1 MRKSIL
7 VSLTISALTAPAA
20 SAVAS
25 QQPAQ
30 TSAPSR
36 RAVERRLAALLDA
49 APFNRAAWA
58 VYAVD
63 ERGRVLIDRNGS
75 RYAVPASNTK
85 LIVAAAAAALLP
97 GDFRVRTTVFVNGTV
112 ADGVLR
118 GDLVLY
124 GRGDPS
130 FSTRCFGVDT
140 LAAGVCD
147 SSSTPI
153 RALADSIHARGIK
166 RITGRV
172 IGDGSYFEPLMQ
184 HTNWSSFDLNWWYA
198 APVTGLAYNDN
209 SIDFRITPGA
219 AVDQPPIITW
229 SPDLGLIGFENRAR
243 TGPPDSG
250 STIGDNFFRK
260 PGTWEIWAEGRVAL
274 GRRPWTE
281 SFAVPDPNL
290 FAARALARALQERGI
305 AIEGGSASTT
315 DSLAFRAARCCGAPL
330 AEHLGRPLP
339 DLVFPIL
346 NTSQN
351 LFAEAL
357 LKILGRERGTG
368 GSWEGGLEVERRFLI
383 DSVRLDS
390 TSFALDDGSGLSAGN
405 LVSPAAFVQLL
416 RYMSASSHA
425 APFMAAMPRSGSPG
439 SLRSRFLVTPLEGKV
454 VAKTGSINRVN
465 TLSGYIEKDRG
476 QRITFSIQANSHTVP
491 TRQMLAQID
500 SVVVAIGTAK

>member
-7 VSLTISALTAPAA
+7 GSLTISALVAAAAPAQNTGA
-20 SAVAS
+20 AP
-25 QQPAQ
+25 Q
-30 TSAPSR
+30 SAPTR

-49 APFNRAAWA
+49 PPFNRAAWA
-58 VYAVD
+58 IYAVD
-63 ERGRVLIDRNGS
+63 DRGRVLVDRNGS

-85 LIVAAAAAALLP
+85 LVVSAAAAILLP
-97 GDFRVRTTVFVNGTV
+97 PDFRARTSLLVNGTLT
-112 ADGVLR
+112 DGVLQ
-118 GDLVLY
+118 GDLILY

-140 LAAGVCD
+140 LATGVCD
-147 SSSTPI
+147 SSSTAI
-153 RALADSIHARGIK
+153 RALADSVKARGI
-166 RITGRV
+166 RRVTGRV
-172 IGDGSYFEPLMQ
+172 VGDGSYFEPLTQ
-184 HTNWSSFDLNWWYA
+184 HTNWNAFDLNWWYA
-198 APVTGLAYNDN
+198 APVSGLAFNDN
-209 SIDFRITPGA
+209 SIDFHITPGA
-219 AVDQPPIITW
+219 AVDQPPTITW

-243 TGPPDSG
+243 TGPSDSN

-260 PGTWEIWAEGRVAL
+260 PGTWDIWAEGRVAL
-274 GRRPWTE
+274 GRRPWIE

-290 FAARALARALQERGI
+290 YAARALAHALQERGI

-315 DSLAFRAARCCGAPL
+315 DSLTFRAARCCGAPL
-330 AEHLGRPLP
+330 AEFLGRPLP
-339 DLVFPIL
+339 ELIFPIL

-357 LKILGRERGTG
+357 LKMLGRERGTG
-368 GSWEGGLEVERRFLI
+368 GSWDGGLEVERRFLI
-383 DSVRLDS
+383 DSVHLDS

-416 RYMSASSHA
+416 RYMA
-425 APFMAAMPRSGSPG
+425 ANPRAGPFLAAMPRSGSPG
-439 SLRSRFLVTPLEGKV
+439 SLRTRFLLTPLEGRV

-465 TLSGYIEKDRG
+465 TLSGYIERSDGR
-476 QRITFSIQANSHTVP
+476 RFTFSIQANSHTVS